1 MRWYKMTILE
11 KILAQKKMEVEQLKL
26 NGFERYD
33 MVSKKYESVFP
44 KNESM
49 HIIAEIKRSSP
60 SKGAIN
66 MNVDPV
72 KQAKQYEQLGAS
84 VISVLT
90 DKMFFNGS
98 MSDLQ
103 AVRKT
108 VEIPIL
114 CKDFMIDEIQ
124 IDQAKN
130 AGATIIL
137 LIVAALSKSR
147 LQDLY
152 NYAKQQNLEV
162 LCEVHD
168 EKEMEEAI
176 HLGANIIGINNR
188 NLKTF
193 EVDLNVTER
202 LSKMVKKP
210 STTLISESGIK
221 SRDDVKRIAEYGAK
235 GILIGETLMR
245 SNDLPAA
252 FQALKIPLKGV
263 NTNAR

>member
-1 MRWYKMTILE
+1 MTILE
-11 KILAQKKMEVEQLKL
+11 KILAQKKIEVEQLKS
-26 NGFERYD
+26 NGFERFETVT
-33 MVSKKYESVFP
+33 MKYESVFP

-49 HIIAEIKRSSP
+49 HIIAEIKRASP

-84 VISVLT
+84 AISVLT
-90 DKMFFNGS
+90 DKTFFNGS
-98 MSDLQ
+98 MSDLH
-103 AVRKT
+103 AVREA
-108 VEIPIL
+108 VDIPLL

-152 NYAKQQNLEV
+152 NYAKKQNLEV

-168 EKEMEEAI
+168 ENEMEAAI
-176 HLGANIIGINNR
+176 RLGANIIGINNR
-188 NLKTF
+188 NLKSF
-193 EVDLNVTER
+193 EVDLNVIEK
-202 LSKMVKKP
+202 LSKMVKN
-210 STTLISESGIK
+210 SAATLISESGIK
-221 SRDDVKRIAEYGAK
+221 SREDVERIAAYGAQ

-245 SNDLPAA
+245 STDLTAA
-252 FQALKIPLKGV
+252 FQDVKIPLKGV
-263 NTNAR
+263 HYNAR